1 MNRTT
6 PHDRALQL
14 IAAARVEG
22 ISDSD
27 RAWLTAHLEECASC
41 SEHARA
47 TDRALRSL
55 RTAAI
60 PLPKDL
66 AARTQFRVRLRAM
79 ELREREPKRRAV
91 WLACAV
97 SWIFGIASA
106 PYVWNLFQWLGHRA
120 GLPKIVWE
128 FGFGL
133 WWAVP
138 ALFAAAVVLLES
150 ARKGDQSNWI
160 GQGS

>member
-1 MNRTT
+1 MSDSTHN
-6 PHDRALQL
+6 RALQL
-14 IAAARVEG
+14 IAVARVEG
-22 ISDSD
+22 ISDAD
-27 RAWLTAHLEECASC
+27 RAWLSAHLEECTSC
-41 SEHARA
+41 SGHAHQ
-47 TDRALRSL
+47 TDQALSSL
-55 RTAAI
+55 RTTTI
-60 PLPKDL
+60 SLPKDL

-150 ARKGDQSNWI
+150 ARRGDQSNWL